1 MPHSA
6 AYTGSKAPMLYVLVA
21 FIAGIICYD
30 RWGIYISRSASLY
43 SWIFLLL
50 ITISLFSISNLYRRL
65 SLSATVVALV
75 FATLTAWTLYAFQ
88 DQRQASNWIG
98 TQSKTFEQLR
108 VQVIEAP
115 QEKQAT
121 YYLPVRLLAGR
132 DAQGWHEIS
141 GQARLYV
148 YKHDTASYQSIDAI
162 YEVPGALQLLRNN
175 HNPFATDFVR
185 QQQRNGFYHQ
195 LFVSPGEMHL
205 IRPAATPGWAQKT
218 SNTMASALQL
228 YIPDTLTSALAQ
240 ATLLNQ
246 VPDEINTLKEL
257 YTHTGIMHIIAIS
270 GMHVNLLFLLLVLP
284 FYRLRDPGKQ
294 WIKYL
299 LVLPFVWAYIAL
311 CGYPPS
317 AIRAALSFSLI
328 TLALC
333 TQRRTEPIQL
343 WATTALALL
352 CIHPAWL
359 YHIGVQLSLLAVLSI
374 ILFYRPIRKWFT
386 FSFAPL
392 QWLWDC
398 TALSLSVQI
407 LVAPLII
414 YYFHQFPVWFLPA
427 NVFAALF
434 STVLMVLSLLVIA
447 FAALYLPSVAMLAGK
462 VLVACTGIFHK
473 LLAFFERYTPD
484 AAAWLPLDAWDYVL
498 LMLTIVVLAFYF
510 LRKYYPALPAGIA
523 LLLFFVIN
531 LMMQDFMA
539 ARQQG
544 IVVYA
549 AGKQS
554 LVSCI
559 SGRKALTYSAQP
571 LSTAQ
576 ENYTLKPAY
585 LGYRIRQQ
593 QVTAFSS
600 GTVLLS
606 GKKIVWAAGEQLNR
620 LSKGMD
626 VLILSGSADP
636 GQIDQLHPAQVVL
649 AGGDTRSHTAQLQ
662 QALQRMNYAVYN
674 VEVQGAWIFFE

>member
-1 MPHSA
+1 MPQSA

-30 RWGIYISRSASLY
+30 RWGIHISRSASLY
-43 SWIFLLL
+43 SWMFLLL
-50 ITISLFSISNLYRRL
+50 IAISLFFISTLYRRL
-65 SLSATVVALV
+65 SSSATIVAIV
-75 FATLTAWTLYAFQ
+75 FAALTAWTLYAFQ

-98 TQSKTFEQLR
+98 TQPGTFEQLR
-108 VQVIEAP
+108 VQVIASP

-141 GQARLYV
+141 GQVRLYV
-148 YKHDTASYQSIDAI
+148 YKQDTASYQGLGAI
-162 YEVPGALQLLRNN
+162 YEVPGELQLLRNN

-195 LFVSPGEMHL
+195 LFLSPGEMRL
-205 IRPAATPGWAQKT
+205 IRPESKPGWAQKT
-218 SNTMASALQL
+218 SSTMASALQS
-228 YIPDTLTSALAQ
+228 YITDTLTSALAQ

-284 FYRLRDPGKQ
+284 FYRLHDPGKQ

-299 LVLPFVWAYIAL
+299 LVLPVVWAYIAL

-333 TQRRTEPIQL
+333 TQRRTEPLQL
-343 WATTALALL
+343 WATTAMVLL
-352 CIHPAWL
+352 SIHPAWL
-359 YHIGVQLSLLAVLSI
+359 YHVGVQLSLLAVLSI
-374 ILFYRPIRKWFT
+374 ILFYKPIRNWYT

-447 FAALYLPSVAMLAGK
+447 FSGLHLSSAAMLAGK
-462 VLVACTGIFHK
+462 LLVACTGIFHK

-484 AAAWLPLDAWDYVL
+484 AAAWLPLDAWDYLL
-498 LMLTIVVLAFYF
+498 LMLAIVVLAVYF
-510 LRKYYPALPAGIA
+510 LRSYYPALPAGIA
-523 LLLFFVIN
+523 LLLLFVIN

-539 ARQQG
+539 TRQQG

-549 AGKQS
+549 AGRQS
-554 LVSCI
+554 LMSRI
-559 SGRKALTYSAQP
+559 SGRKALTYSVQSVTP
-571 LSTAQ
+571 AQ
-576 ENYTLKPAY
+576 EIYTLKPAC

-593 QVTAFSS
+593 QKMAFSA

-606 GKKIVWAAGEQLNR
+606 GKKIAWAMGEQLGG

-636 GQIDQLHPAQVVL
+636 GQIDRLHPSQVVL

-662 QALQRMNYAVYN
+662 QALQRMKYAVYN